1 MPREEYF
8 SKALY
13 TFDIGQNDLGAGFF
27 GNMSVEEV
35 NESIPDIINKFSA
48 NVKVFWPV
56 TKAKF
61 MTIHGMLQFK
71 VQQLRSLITVHLGLG
86 ILILLLLCIKGKKRE
101 HLNS

>member
-35 NESIPDIINKFSA
+35 NASIPDIINKFSA

-56 TKAKF
+56 TEATF
-61 MTIHGMLQFK
+61 MTIVCFNLNLK
-71 VQQLRSLITVHLGLG
+71 VQQLRSLIPY
-86 ILILLLLCIKGKKRE
+86 IWPWA
-101 HLNS
+101 S